1 MGTVV
6 QEETI
11 GNDCPREVA
20 MARVQMYSMEW
31 CPYCAKAKALLG
43 AKGIDY
49 DVIDVTDD
57 EAAAIEMVKRTGQQ
71 GVPQFFIDERWIG
84 GYDNLAYLN
93 ATGALDRL
101 FGIESTVDLEKV
113 WDVAV
118 VGAGPAGLTAALYA
132 ARKNLS
138 TILIALDLG
147 GQVGITHLVTNYP
160 GMPVVEGPELVRMMF
175 EQAYMYGLERMI
187 GERVRNIRVDGR
199 AKVLELIS
207 GKEVKARSVII
218 ASGAQ
223 KRRLEIPGE
232 DEFAGRGVVY
242 CSTCDGP
249 FYREKTIAIVG
260 GGNSALEAAVEMSG
274 IAKKVYV
281 VSRREWNGD
290 DVLKD
295 KAGSAKEVKALKGYE
310 PLEITGSETVE
321 QLVLRNLKT
330 GKTRKLAVDGVF
342 IEVGLSP
349 NSDLALD
356 LVSSNQRGELIVD
369 EMGDT
374 GVRGVFAAGDVT
386 ATKDKQIVIAA
397 GEGAK
402 AALAAFDYLITQ
414 R

>member
-1 MGTVV
+1 
-6 QEETI
+6 
-11 GNDCPREVA
+11 

-31 CPYCAKAKALLG
+31 CPYCAKAKALLN
-43 AKGIDY
+43 AKGIEY
-49 DVIDVTDD
+49 DEVDVTDD
-57 EAAAIEMVKRTGQQ
+57 EAKALEMVQRTGQQ
-71 GVPQFFIDERWIG
+71 GVPQFFIDGRWIG

-93 ATGALDRL
+93 ATGALDQL
-101 FGIESTVDLEKV
+101 FGIESTVDLTKV

-160 GMPVVEGPELVRMMF
+160 GLPVIEGPELVRMMF
-175 EQAYMYGLERMI
+175 EQAYMYGLERML

-199 AKVLELIS
+199 AKVLELVS
-207 GKEVKARSVII
+207 GKEVKARAVIV
-218 ASGAQ
+218 ASGAE

-232 DEFAGRGVVY
+232 SEFAGRGVVY

-249 FYREKTIAIVG
+249 FYRDKTIAIVG

-281 VSRREWNGD
+281 VSRREWSAD
-290 DVLKD
+290 EVLKD
-295 KAGSAKEVKALKGYE
+295 KAGSAKQVKALVGYE
-310 PLEITGSETVE
+310 PLEIAGSEMVE
-321 QLVLRNLKT
+321 QLTLRNLKT
-330 GKTRKLAVDGVF
+330 GKTRKLKVDGVF

-349 NSDLALD
+349 NSDLVLD
-356 LVSSNQRGELIVD
+356 LVSTNQRGEVVVD

>member
-1 MGTVV
+1 
-6 QEETI
+6 
-11 GNDCPREVA
+11 
-20 MARVQMYSMEW
+20 MYSMEW
-31 CPYCAKAKALLG
+31 CPYCAKAKALLN
-43 AKGIDY
+43 AKGIEY
-49 DVIDVTDD
+49 DEVDVTDD
-57 EAAAIEMVKRTGQQ
+57 EAKALEMVQRTGQQ
-71 GVPQFFIDERWIG
+71 GVPQFFIDGRWIG

-93 ATGALDRL
+93 ATGALDQL
-101 FGIESTVDLEKV
+101 FGIESTVDLTKV

-160 GMPVVEGPELVRMMF
+160 GLPVIEGPELVRMMF
-175 EQAYMYGLERMI
+175 EQAYMYGLERML
-187 GERVRNIRVDGR
+187 GERVQNIRVDGR
-199 AKVLELIS
+199 AKVLELVS
-207 GKEVKARSVII
+207 GKEVKARAVIV
-218 ASGAQ
+218 ASGAE

-232 DEFAGRGVVY
+232 SEFAGRGVVY

-249 FYREKTIAIVG
+249 FYRDKTIAIVG

-281 VSRREWNGD
+281 VSRREWSAD
-290 DVLKD
+290 EVLKD
-295 KAGSAKEVKALKGYE
+295 KAGSAKQVKALVGYE
-310 PLEITGSETVE
+310 PLEIVGSEMVE
-321 QLVLRNLKT
+321 QLTLRNLKT
-330 GKTRKLAVDGVF
+330 GKTRKLKVDGVF

-349 NSDLALD
+349 NSDLVLD
-356 LVSSNQRGELIVD
+356 LVSTNQRGEVVVD

>member
-1 MGTVV
+1 
-6 QEETI
+6 
-11 GNDCPREVA
+11 

-43 AKGIDY
+43 TKGIEY
-49 DVIDVTDD
+49 DEIDVTDD
-57 EAAAIEMVKRTGQQ
+57 EAAAVEMVQRTGQQ

-93 ATGALDRL
+93 ATGALDQL
-101 FGIESTVDLEKV
+101 FGIESTVDLAKV

-118 VGAGPAGLTAALYA
+118 VGGGPAGLTAALYA

-160 GMPVVEGPELVRMMF
+160 GLPVIEGPELVRMMF

-187 GERVRNIRVDGR
+187 GERVQNIRVDGR

-232 DEFAGRGVVY
+232 DEFSGRGVVY

-260 GGNSALEAAVEMSG
+260 GGNSALEAVVEMSG

-281 VSRREWNGD
+281 VSRGQWSGD

-295 KAGSAKEVKALKGYE
+295 KAGSAKEVKALVGYE

-330 GKTRKLAVDGVF
+330 GKTRRLDVDGVF

-356 LVSSNQRGELIVD
+356 LVSSNQRGELVVD

>member
-1 MGTVV
+1 
-6 QEETI
+6 
-11 GNDCPREVA
+11 

-31 CPYCAKAKALLG
+31 CPYCAKAKALLN
-43 AKGIDY
+43 AKGIEY
-49 DVIDVTDD
+49 DEVDVTDD
-57 EAAAIEMVKRTGQQ
+57 EAKALEMVQRTGQQ
-71 GVPQFFIDERWIG
+71 GVPQFFIDGRWIG

-93 ATGALDRL
+93 ATGALDQL
-101 FGIESTVDLEKV
+101 FGIESTVDLTKV

-160 GMPVVEGPELVRMMF
+160 GLPVIEGPELVRMMF
-175 EQAYMYGLERMI
+175 EQAYMYGLERML
-187 GERVRNIRVDGR
+187 GERVQNIRVDGR
-199 AKVLELIS
+199 AKVLELVS
-207 GKEVKARSVII
+207 GKEVKARSVIV
-218 ASGAQ
+218 ASGAE

-232 DEFAGRGVVY
+232 SEFAGRGVVY

-249 FYREKTIAIVG
+249 FYRDKTIAIVG

-281 VSRREWNGD
+281 VSRREWSAD
-290 DVLKD
+290 EVLKD
-295 KAGSAKEVKALKGYE
+295 KAGSAKQVKALVGYE
-310 PLEITGSETVE
+310 PLEIVGSEMVE
-321 QLVLRNLKT
+321 QLTLRNLKT
-330 GKTRKLAVDGVF
+330 GKTRKLKVDGVF

-349 NSDLALD
+349 NSDPVLD
-356 LVSSNQRGELIVD
+356 LVSTNQRGEVIVD

>member
-1 MGTVV
+1 MSDS
-6 QEETI
+6 EA
-11 GNDCPREVA
+11 A
-20 MARVQMYSMEW
+20 MARVEMYSMEW

-43 AKGIDY
+43 AKGIEY
-49 DVIDVTDD
+49 DEVDVTED
-57 EAAAIEMVKRTGQQ
+57 EDKAMEMIQRTGQR
-71 GVPQFFIDERWIG
+71 GVPQFFIDGQWIG

-93 ATGALDRL
+93 ATGTLDQL
-101 FGIESTVDLEKV
+101 FGIESTVDLDKV

-118 VGAGPAGLTAALYA
+118 VGGGPAGLTAAMYA

-138 TILIALDLG
+138 TILITLDLG

-160 GMPVVEGPELVRMMF
+160 GMPVVEGPELVRLMF
-175 EQAYMYGLERMI
+175 EQAYMYGLERLI
-187 GERVRNIRVDGR
+187 GERVKDVRVDGR
-199 AKVLELIS
+199 AKVLELVS
-207 GKEVKARSVII
+207 GKQVKARAVIL

-249 FYREKTIAIVG
+249 FYKGKTIAIVG

-281 VSRREWNGD
+281 VSRGEWSGD
-290 DVLKD
+290 EWLKD
-295 KAGSAKEVKALKGYE
+295 KAAAAPGVKPLVGYE
-310 PLEITGSETVE
+310 PVEITGDEVVE
-321 QLVLRNLKT
+321 AFAIRKT
-330 GKTRKLAVDGVF
+330 GDGKSRTLKVDGVF
-342 IEVGLSP
+342 IEVGLEP
-349 NSDLALD
+349 NSDYVLD
-356 LVSSNQRGELIVD
+356 LARTNQRGEVITD
-369 EMGDT
+369 EWGDT

-386 ATKDKQIVIAA
+386 ATKEKQIVIAA

-402 AALAAFDYLITQ
+402 AALAAFDYLISQ

>member
-1 MGTVV
+1 
-6 QEETI
+6 
-11 GNDCPREVA
+11 
-20 MARVQMYSMEW
+20 MYSMEW

-43 AKGIDY
+43 AKGIEY
-49 DVIDVTDD
+49 DEIDVTDD
-57 EAAAIEMVKRTGQQ
+57 EAAAVEMVRRTGQQ

-93 ATGALDRL
+93 ATGALDQL

-160 GMPVVEGPELVRMMF
+160 GMPVIEGPELVRMMF

-199 AKVLELIS
+199 AKVLELLS

-260 GGNSALEAAVEMSG
+260 GGNSALEAAIEMSG

-295 KAGSAKEVKALKGYE
+295 KAGSAKEVKALVGYE

-356 LVSSNQRGELIVD
+356 LVSSNQRGELVVD

>member
-1 MGTVV
+1 
-6 QEETI
+6 
-11 GNDCPREVA
+11 

-31 CPYCAKAKALLG
+31 CPYCAKAKALLN
-43 AKGIDY
+43 AKGIEY
-49 DVIDVTDD
+49 DEVDVTDD
-57 EAAAIEMVKRTGQQ
+57 EAKALEMVQRTGQQ
-71 GVPQFFIDERWIG
+71 GVPQFFIDGRWIG

-93 ATGALDRL
+93 ATGALDQL
-101 FGIESTVDLEKV
+101 FGIESTVDLAKV

-160 GMPVVEGPELVRMMF
+160 GLPVIEGPELVRMMF
-175 EQAYMYGLERMI
+175 EQAYMYGLERML
-187 GERVRNIRVDGR
+187 GERVQNIRVDGR
-199 AKVLELIS
+199 AKVLELVS
-207 GKEVKARSVII
+207 GKEVKARAVIV
-218 ASGAQ
+218 ASGAE

-232 DEFAGRGVVY
+232 SEFAGRGVVY

-249 FYREKTIAIVG
+249 FYRDKTIAIVG

-281 VSRREWNGD
+281 VSRREWSAD
-290 DVLKD
+290 EVLKD
-295 KAGSAKEVKALKGYE
+295 KAGSAKQVKALVGYE
-310 PLEITGSETVE
+310 PLEIVGSEMVE
-321 QLVLRNLKT
+321 QLTLRNLKT
-330 GKTRKLAVDGVF
+330 GKTRKLKVDGVF

-349 NSDLALD
+349 NSDLVLD
-356 LVSSNQRGELIVD
+356 LVSTNQRGEVIVD

>member
-1 MGTVV
+1 
-6 QEETI
+6 
-11 GNDCPREVA
+11 

-31 CPYCAKAKALLG
+31 CPYCAKAKALLN
-43 AKGIDY
+43 AKGIEY
-49 DVIDVTDD
+49 DEVDVTDD
-57 EAAAIEMVKRTGQQ
+57 EAKALEMVQRTGQQ
-71 GVPQFFIDERWIG
+71 GVPQFFIDGRWIG

-93 ATGALDRL
+93 ATGALDQL
-101 FGIESTVDLEKV
+101 FGIESTVDLTKV

-160 GMPVVEGPELVRMMF
+160 GLPVIEGPELVRMMF
-175 EQAYMYGLERMI
+175 EQAYMYGLERML
-187 GERVRNIRVDGR
+187 GERVQNIRVDGR
-199 AKVLELIS
+199 AKVLELVS
-207 GKEVKARSVII
+207 GKEVKARAVIV
-218 ASGAQ
+218 ASGAE

-232 DEFAGRGVVY
+232 SEFAGRGVVY

-249 FYREKTIAIVG
+249 FYRDKTIAIVG

-281 VSRREWNGD
+281 VSRREWSAD
-290 DVLKD
+290 EVLKD
-295 KAGSAKEVKALKGYE
+295 KAGSAKQVKALVGYE
-310 PLEITGSETVE
+310 PLEIVGSEMVE
-321 QLVLRNLKT
+321 QLTLRNLKT
-330 GKTRKLAVDGVF
+330 GKTRKLKVDGVF

-349 NSDLALD
+349 NSDLVLD
-356 LVSSNQRGELIVD
+356 LVSTNQRGEVVVD

>member
-1 MGTVV
+1 
-6 QEETI
+6 
-11 GNDCPREVA
+11 

-43 AKGIDY
+43 TKGIDY
-49 DVIDVTDD
+49 DEIDVTDD
-57 EAAAIEMVKRTGQQ
+57 EAAAVEMVQRTGQQ

-93 ATGALDRL
+93 ATGALDQL
-101 FGIESTVDLEKV
+101 FGIESTVDLARV

-118 VGAGPAGLTAALYA
+118 VGGGPAGLTAALYA

-160 GMPVVEGPELVRMMF
+160 GLPVIEGPELVRMMF

-187 GERVRNIRVDGR
+187 GERVQNIRVDGR

-232 DEFAGRGVVY
+232 DEFSGRGVVY

-260 GGNSALEAAVEMSG
+260 GGNSALEATVEMSG

-281 VSRREWNGD
+281 VSRGEWSAD

-295 KAGSAKEVKALKGYE
+295 KAGSAKEVKALVGYE
-310 PLEITGSETVE
+310 PLEITGSEMVE

-330 GKTRKLAVDGVF
+330 GKTRKLDVDGVF

-356 LVSSNQRGELIVD
+356 LVSSNQRGELVVD

>member
-1 MGTVV
+1 
-6 QEETI
+6 
-11 GNDCPREVA
+11 

-49 DVIDVTDD
+49 DEVDVTHDE
-57 EAAAIEMVKRTGQQ
+57 EAALQMIERTGQR
-71 GVPQFFIDERWIG
+71 GVPQFFIDGQWVG
-84 GYDNLAYLN
+84 GYDNLTYMN
-93 ATGALDRL
+93 ATGALDQM
-101 FGIESTVDLEKV
+101 FGIESTVDLTRV

-118 VGAGPAGLTAALYA
+118 VGGGPAGLTAALYA

-138 TILIALDLG
+138 TILITLDLG

-160 GMPVVEGPELVRMMF
+160 GLPVIEGPELVRLMF

-187 GERVRNIRVDGR
+187 GERVTGMRVESG
-199 AKVLELIS
+199 AKVLELQS
-207 GKEVKARSVII
+207 GKEVKARSVIV

-232 DEFAGRGVVY
+232 SEFSGKGVVY

-249 FYREKTIAIVG
+249 FYRQKTIAIVG
-260 GGNSALEAAVEMSG
+260 GGNSALEAAIEMSG

-281 VSRREWNGD
+281 VSRGAWTGD
-290 DVLKD
+290 EVLKD
-295 KAGSAKEVKALKGYE
+295 KAGSAPGVKPLVGFE
-310 PLEITGSETVE
+310 PLEITGNEVVE
-321 QLVLRNLKT
+321 KLRLRNRKN
-330 GKTRKLAVDGVF
+330 GKERTLRVDGVF

-349 NSDLALD
+349 NSELVLDLAHT
-356 LVSSNQRGELIVD
+356 NQRGEVVVD
-369 EMGDT
+369 AMGDT

-402 AALAAFDYLITQ
+402 AALAAFNYLITQ

>member
-1 MGTVV
+1 
-6 QEETI
+6 
-11 GNDCPREVA
+11 

-31 CPYCAKAKALLG
+31 CPYCAKAKALLN
-43 AKGIDY
+43 AKGIEY
-49 DVIDVTDD
+49 DEVDVTDD
-57 EAAAIEMVKRTGQQ
+57 EAKALEMVQRTGQQ
-71 GVPQFFIDERWIG
+71 GVPQFFIDGRWIG

-93 ATGALDRL
+93 ATGALDQL
-101 FGIESTVDLEKV
+101 FGIESTVDLTKV

-160 GMPVVEGPELVRMMF
+160 GLPVIEGPELVRMMF
-175 EQAYMYGLERMI
+175 EQAYMYGLERML
-187 GERVRNIRVDGR
+187 GERVQNIRVDGR
-199 AKVLELIS
+199 AKVLELVS
-207 GKEVKARSVII
+207 GKEVKARAVIV
-218 ASGAQ
+218 ASGAE

-232 DEFAGRGVVY
+232 SEFAGRGVVY

-249 FYREKTIAIVG
+249 FYRDKTIAIVG

-281 VSRREWNGD
+281 VSRREWSAD
-290 DVLKD
+290 EVLKD
-295 KAGSAKEVKALKGYE
+295 KAGSAKQVKALVGYE
-310 PLEITGSETVE
+310 PLEIAGSEMVE
-321 QLVLRNLKT
+321 QLTLRNLKT
-330 GKTRKLAVDGVF
+330 GKTRKLKVDGVF

-349 NSDLALD
+349 NSDLVLD
-356 LVSSNQRGELIVD
+356 LVSTNQRGEVVVD

>member
-1 MGTVV
+1 
-6 QEETI
+6 
-11 GNDCPREVA
+11 

-43 AKGIDY
+43 AKGIEY
-49 DVIDVTDD
+49 DEVDVTDD
-57 EAAAIEMVKRTGQQ
+57 EERATEMIERTGQR
-71 GVPQFFIDERWIG
+71 GVPQFFLDGKWIG
-84 GYDNLAYLN
+84 GYDDLAYLN
-93 ATGALDRL
+93 ATGALDKV
-101 FGIESTVDLEKV
+101 FGIETTVDLERV

-147 GQVGITHLVTNYP
+147 GQVGITHVVTNYP
-160 GMPVVEGPELVRMMF
+160 GMPAIEGPELVRLMF
-175 EQAYMYGLERMI
+175 EQAYMYGLERLL
-187 GERVRNIRVDGR
+187 GERVSGIRVDGR
-199 AKVLELIS
+199 AKVLELVS
-207 GKEVKARSVII
+207 GKEVKARTVIV

-232 DEFAGRGVVY
+232 DEFGGRGVVY

-249 FYREKTIAIVG
+249 FYRDKTIAIVG
-260 GGNSALEAAVEMSG
+260 GGNSALEAAIEMSG
-274 IAKKVYV
+274 IAKRVHV
-281 VSRREWNGD
+281 VSRSPWSGD
-290 DVLKD
+290 EILKD
-295 KAGSAKEVKALKGYE
+295 KAGSAPGVKKLVGYE
-310 PLEITGSETVE
+310 PVEIAGDEVVE
-321 QLVLRNLKT
+321 KLVLRNLKN
-330 GKTRKLAVDGVF
+330 GKTRTLKVDGVF

-349 NSDLALD
+349 NSDLVLD
-356 LVSSNQRGELIVD
+356 LAHTNQHGEVVVD
-369 EMGDT
+369 AMGDT

-402 AALAAFDYLITQ
+402 AALAAFEYLITQ

>member
-1 MGTVV
+1 
-6 QEETI
+6 
-11 GNDCPREVA
+11 

-31 CPYCAKAKALLG
+31 CPYCAKAKALLN
-43 AKGIDY
+43 AKGIEY
-49 DVIDVTDD
+49 DEVDVTDD
-57 EAAAIEMVKRTGQQ
+57 EAKALEMVQRTGQQ
-71 GVPQFFIDERWIG
+71 GVPQFFIDGRWIG

-93 ATGALDRL
+93 ATGALDQL
-101 FGIESTVDLEKV
+101 FGIESTVDLAKV

-160 GMPVVEGPELVRMMF
+160 GLPVIEGPELVRMMF
-175 EQAYMYGLERMI
+175 EQAYMYGLERML
-187 GERVRNIRVDGR
+187 GERVQNIRVDGR
-199 AKVLELIS
+199 AKVLELVS
-207 GKEVKARSVII
+207 GKEVKARAVIV
-218 ASGAQ
+218 ASGAE

-232 DEFAGRGVVY
+232 SEFAGRGVVY

-249 FYREKTIAIVG
+249 FYRDKTIAIVG

-281 VSRREWNGD
+281 VSRREWSAD
-290 DVLKD
+290 EVLKD
-295 KAGSAKEVKALKGYE
+295 KAGSAKQVKALVGYE
-310 PLEITGSETVE
+310 PLEIVGSEMVE
-321 QLVLRNLKT
+321 QLTLRNLKT
-330 GKTRKLAVDGVF
+330 GKTRKLKVDGVF

-349 NSDLALD
+349 NSDLVLD
-356 LVSSNQRGELIVD
+356 LVSTNQRGEVVVD

>member
-1 MGTVV
+1 
-6 QEETI
+6 
-11 GNDCPREVA
+11 
-20 MARVQMYSMEW
+20 MYSMEW
-31 CPYCAKAKALLG
+31 CPYCAKAKALLN
-43 AKGIDY
+43 AKGIEY
-49 DVIDVTDD
+49 DEVDVTDD
-57 EAAAIEMVKRTGQQ
+57 EAKALEMVQRTGQQ
-71 GVPQFFIDERWIG
+71 GVPQFFIDGRWIG

-93 ATGALDRL
+93 ATGALDQL
-101 FGIESTVDLEKV
+101 FGIESTVDLTKV

-160 GMPVVEGPELVRMMF
+160 GLPVIEGPELVRMMF
-175 EQAYMYGLERMI
+175 EQAYMYGLERML
-187 GERVRNIRVDGR
+187 GERVQNIRVDGR
-199 AKVLELIS
+199 AKVLELVS
-207 GKEVKARSVII
+207 GKEVKARAVIV
-218 ASGAQ
+218 ASGAE

-232 DEFAGRGVVY
+232 SEFAGRGVVY

-249 FYREKTIAIVG
+249 FYRDKTIAIVG

-274 IAKKVYV
+274 IVKKVYV
-281 VSRREWNGD
+281 VSRREWSAD
-290 DVLKD
+290 EVLKD
-295 KAGSAKEVKALKGYE
+295 KAGSAKQVKALVGYE
-310 PLEITGSETVE
+310 PLEIVGSEMVE
-321 QLVLRNLKT
+321 QLTLRNLKT
-330 GKTRKLAVDGVF
+330 GKTRKLKVDGVF

-349 NSDLALD
+349 NSDLVLD
-356 LVSSNQRGELIVD
+356 LVSTNQRGEVVVD

-402 AALAAFDYLITQ
+402 AELAAFDYLITQ

>member
-1 MGTVV
+1 
-6 QEETI
+6 
-11 GNDCPREVA
+11 
-20 MARVQMYSMEW
+20 MARVQMYSMQW
-31 CPYCAKAKALLG
+31 CPYCAKAKALLN
-43 AKGIDY
+43 AKGIEY
-49 DVIDVTDD
+49 DEVDVTDD
-57 EAAAIEMVKRTGQQ
+57 EAKALEMVQRTGQQ
-71 GVPQFFIDERWIG
+71 GVPQFFIDGRWIG

-93 ATGALDRL
+93 ATGALDQL
-101 FGIESTVDLEKV
+101 FGIESTVDLAKV

-160 GMPVVEGPELVRMMF
+160 GLPVIEGPELVRMMF
-175 EQAYMYGLERMI
+175 EQAYMYGLERML
-187 GERVRNIRVDGR
+187 GERVQNIRVDGR
-199 AKVLELIS
+199 AKVLELVS
-207 GKEVKARSVII
+207 GKEVKARAVIV
-218 ASGAQ
+218 ASGAE

-232 DEFAGRGVVY
+232 SEFAGRGVVY

-249 FYREKTIAIVG
+249 FYRDKTIAIVG

-281 VSRREWNGD
+281 VSRREWSAD
-290 DVLKD
+290 EVLKD
-295 KAGSAKEVKALKGYE
+295 KAGSAKQVKALVGYE
-310 PLEITGSETVE
+310 PLEIAGSEMVE
-321 QLVLRNLKT
+321 QLTLRNLKT
-330 GKTRKLAVDGVF
+330 GKTRKLKVDGVF

-349 NSDLALD
+349 NSDPVLD
-356 LVSSNQRGELIVD
+356 LVSTNQRGEVVVD